1 MRIHIFILIWLLGC
15 LPLTMAKQPNFDFY
29 EAEDGLSMN
38 TVNDIVTDND
48 GFLWAATQAGLNR
61 FDGKKFKVYN
71 VSNNQYGPSGK
82 HITRLF
88 YGRKKQLWLLTKND
102 GINQYHPAH
111 DTFSAYH
118 HLNSPLPDTEFTDLS
133 QDSDGNIW
141 LATKADGL
149 IHYSPTDNKIINRF
163 TDNSQENV
171 QEKSQTNKLISNGIT
186 RLFTDKFERLWIISD
201 RGLSLM
207 TSELTLTHFPHDNTL
222 IKEEITSVESGQ
234 SNTLWIGTKS
244 KGLFLLDIHTSS
256 FKRIDTAIGLE
267 GNRITSLKKD
277 RLGKL
282 WIGLEKKGL
291 ARYSP
296 QHKTIEFFSG
306 AAKNRQQLNSSLVT
320 SMTIDS
326 DHQLWIG
333 TKGGGLNKTFLD
345 AETFGHMHPQSFADN
360 HLKNGNVRSIFRDHR
375 QQLWVGT
382 AKGLY
387 RALEDKNK
395 QIIGFKPFMVPG
407 SRLSQSFISFMR
419 EDKQNQFWVGTRGEG
434 LFIFTADK
442 QSYIHYKHNPANSNG
457 LPSDLLFSLYFDRDN
472 SAWITTMDA
481 GVAKYISEARGFSH
495 FRHDKN
501 NADSLAS
508 NEITNLIQDKEGN
521 YWFTSYNAGLT
532 RLSVDGTF
540 TRFNTDTLT
549 GFPDDQLMSVFMGKN
564 DTLWLGS
571 SNGIFSF
578 NSRTHDTQLFNTDKG
593 LIGNLAYLTL
603 MDNKQNLWVGTASGL
618 SMFNTH
624 DFSVKNY
631 TNIDGLQ
638 DNEFNFGAGFIDDDN
653 RIYLGGI
660 NGFNQFRPN
669 QLPTLHPPREPRID
683 TISILNKNQSSEMR
697 HIDRSIPEESQL
709 SLSHHDDIFSLY
721 YLSPELHRANRLTY
735 EYKMIGLHDKWISGH
750 PDQVARFTGIAS
762 GNYTFLLR
770 AKDING
776 QYSPVRQLDIQIL
789 PTPWLSWW
797 AYCLYITGVI
807 SLLFLLLYSKSKKY
821 RQQSRLLTEIE
832 KSEQRLQLALWGSG
846 DEFWDWDI
854 DNREVI
860 RSNTFLKYPDTETHL
875 DDTMKQC
882 IHPDD
887 YDEIAAEIDHC
898 MNRGQDKFKL
908 MYRSILGDGTWLWV
922 LNRGQVITRDQLG
935 QPTRIAGTIKNIQA
949 QKDNEASLTALNL
962 DLEARVQGRTSELQ
976 HKNDE
981 LKETLEELKQT
992 QSELLDKEKMA
1003 TLGGLVASITHEVNT
1018 PIGISVTAASHLQT
1032 SVQLFNKHYADGEV
1046 SHEDFEE
1053 YQTEVHDCSKL
1064 ILTNLER
1071 ASKLIKSFKQVSVDQ
1086 SHEEIREF
1094 NLKTYLDE
1102 IFLSLNPML
1111 SRTVHEYEY
1120 TCPDDLFIKSNPG
1133 AFYQIVSN
1141 LFNNSVIHAFHDGH
1155 SGHLSLHIIKTDH
1168 GVDLTYRDDG
1178 CGIPTQVQ
1186 DKIFDPFFT
1195 TKRGKGGSGLGM
1207 NIVYNL
1213 VTQML
1218 GGEITLHSEK
1228 DKGCQ
1233 FTISLPKSILVNSK

>member
-1 MRIHIFILIWLLGC
+1 MRIHIFILTWLLGC
-15 LPLTMAKQPNFDFY
+15 LPLTMAKQPDFDFY

-38 TVNDIVTDND
+38 TVNDIVTDSD

-61 FDGKKFKVYN
+61 FDGKNFKVYDVTN
-71 VSNNQYGPSGK
+71 DLHGPSGK

-102 GINQYHPAH
+102 GINQYHPSH
-111 DTFSAYH
+111 DTFSFYH

-149 IHYSPTDNKIINRF
+149 IHYSPTENKIIHRF
-163 TDNSQENV
+163 TDDSQKNSQE
-171 QEKSQTNKLISNGIT
+171 NKLISNRIT
-186 RLFTDKFERLWIISD
+186 RLFIDKFERLWIASD
-201 RGLSLM
+201 RGLSLL
-207 TSELTLTHFPHDNTL
+207 TPELNLTHFPNDNTL
-222 IKEEITSVESGQ
+222 IEGEITSVESGQ

-244 KGLFLLDIHTSS
+244 KGLYLLDIHTNS
-256 FKRIDTAIGLE
+256 FKYIDTAIGLE

-282 WIGLEKKGL
+282 WIGLEKKGV

-296 QHKTIEFFSG
+296 LHKTIEFFSG
-306 AAKNRQQLNSSLVT
+306 AAKNRHQLNSPLVT
-320 SMTIDS
+320 SLAIDS
-326 DHQLWIG
+326 THQLWIG
-333 TKGGGLNKTFLD
+333 TKGGGLNKTFLN
-345 AETFGHMHPQSFADN
+345 AESFGHMHPQSFTDN
-360 HLKNGNVRSIFRDHR
+360 RLSNGNVRSIFRDHR

-387 RALEDKNK
+387 QAQEDENR
-395 QIIGFKPFMVPG
+395 QIIGFKPFLVPG
-407 SRLSQSFISFMR
+407 SKLSQSFISFMK
-419 EDKQNQFWVGTRGEG
+419 EDKFARFWVGTRGEG
-434 LFIFTADK
+434 LFIFTPDK
-442 QSYIHYKHNPANSNG
+442 QSYIHYKHNRANSNG
-457 LPSDLLFSLYFDRDN
+457 LPSDLLFSLYFDSDN

-481 GVAKYISEARGFSH
+481 GVAKYISEARGFTH

-501 NADSLAS
+501 DANSLAS
-508 NEITNLIQDKEGN
+508 NEVTNLTQDKEGN
-521 YWFTSYNAGLT
+521 YWFTSYDAGLT
-532 RLSVDGTF
+532 RLSVDGAF
-540 TRFNTDTLT
+540 THFNTDTLA
-549 GFPDDQLMSVFMGKN
+549 GFPDDQLMSVFMGEN
-564 DTLWLGS
+564 DILWIGS

-578 NSRTHDTQLFNTDKG
+578 NPRTHDTQLFNTDKG

-618 SMFNTH
+618 SMFDTH

-660 NGFNQFRPN
+660 NGFNQFRAN
-669 QLPTLHPPREPRID
+669 QLPTLPPPREPRID
-683 TISILNKNQSSEMR
+683 TLSILNKDQSSDMR
-697 HIDRSIPEESQL
+697 HKNSSISEENQL

-735 EYKMIGLHDKWISGH
+735 EYKMIGLHDKWIAGH

-762 GNYTFLLR
+762 GDYTFLLR

-776 QYSPVRQLDIQIL
+776 QYSPVRRLDIQIL

-797 AYCLYITGVI
+797 AYCLYITGFI
-807 SLLFLLLYSKSKKY
+807 ALFFLLLYSKSKKY

-854 DNREVI
+854 DTQEVI
-860 RSNTFLKYPDTETHL
+860 RSNTFLKYPDRETNL
-875 DDTMKQC
+875 NDTMKQC

-887 YDEIAAEIDHC
+887 YREIATEIDLC
-898 MNRGQDKFKL
+898 MNQGQDKFKL

-922 LNRGQVITRDQLG
+922 LNRGQVITRDPLG

-949 QKDNEASLTALNL
+949 QKDNEATLTALNR
-962 DLEARVQGRTSELQ
+962 DLETRVLERTSELQ
-976 HKNDE
+976 HRNDE
-981 LKETLEELKQT
+981 LKETLEELKLT

-1018 PIGISVTAASHLQT
+1018 PIGISVTASSHLQE
-1032 SVQLFNKHYADGEV
+1032 SVRLFNKHYADGEV

-1141 LFNNSVIHAFHDGH
+1141 LFNNSVIHAFPDGH
-1155 SGHLSLHIIKTDH
+1155 SGHLSLHITKTEH

-1178 CGIPTQVQ
+1178 CGIPIQVQ

-1228 DKGCQ
+1228 DKGSQ
-1233 FTISLPKSILVNSK
+1233 FTISLPKSILYQSV